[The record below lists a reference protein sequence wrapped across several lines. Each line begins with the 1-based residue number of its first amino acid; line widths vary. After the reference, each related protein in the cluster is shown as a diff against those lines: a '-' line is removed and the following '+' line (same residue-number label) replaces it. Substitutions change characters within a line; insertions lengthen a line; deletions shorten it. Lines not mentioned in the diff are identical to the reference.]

1 MPPEIS
7 MTITV
12 AVVDD
17 DPNMLK
23 GVERLLKVH
32 GFGTAVFTSA
42 EDFLD
47 RGDQSKLH
55 CLVLDINLGGMSGIE
70 LRRELRASGS
80 SLPVVFLTGADDEAT
95 RAAALREGCIAF
107 LRKPFPGNLL
117 IEAVERAA
125 PRAGP

>member
-1 MPPEIS
+1 

-23 GVERLLKVH
+23 GVERLLNVH

-80 SLPVVFLTGADDEAT
+80 SLPVVFLTGVDDEVT

-117 IEAVERAA
+117 IEAVERATA
-125 PRAGP
+125 

>member
-1 MPPEIS
+1 

-17 DPNMLK
+17 DPSMLK
-23 GVERLLKVH
+23 GVERLLNAH

-47 RGDQSKLH
+47 RGDQSKIN
-55 CLVLDINLGGMSGIE
+55 CLVLDVHLGGMSGIE
-70 LRRELRASGS
+70 LRRELQAAGS
-80 SLPVVFLTGADDEAT
+80 ALPVVFVTGVDDEVT
-95 RAAALREGCIAF
+95 RATALREGCIAF

-117 IEAVERAA
+117 IEAVERAT
-125 PRAGP
+125 PREEP

>member
-1 MPPEIS
+1 MPPEMS

-23 GVERLLKVH
+23 GVERLLNVH

-47 RGDQSKLH
+47 H
-55 CLVLDINLGGMSGIE
+55 EWLDGEG
-70 LRRELRASGS
+70 RRHR
-80 SLPVVFLTGADDEAT
+80 
-95 RAAALREGCIAF
+95 
-107 LRKPFPGNLL
+107 L
-117 IEAVERAA
+117 ID
-125 PRAGP
+125 

>member
-1 MPPEIS
+1 MLSEIS

-17 DPNMLK
+17 DPSMLK
-23 GVERLLKVH
+23 GVERLLNAH

-47 RGDQSKLH
+47 RGDQGKVS

-80 SLPVVFLTGADDEAT
+80 SLPVVFLTGVDDDVT
-95 RAAALREGCIAF
+95 RATAVREGCVAF
-107 LRKPFPGNLL
+107 LCKPFSGNLL
-117 IEAVERAA
+117 IEAVERATA
-125 PRAGP
+125 